1 MLRSFS
7 CYFLVTLLLADP
19 SYSWTSICR
28 QQSRFSLFMST
39 VEPPAAINSVS
50 SGATVLR
57 CEGLTKSFTGVPQF
71 QDIKLV
77 IGKGARTGVIG
88 VNGAGK
94 STLLKCLAKIENA
107 DSGSVETATN
117 ANVIYVD
124 QEPDWGDI
132 FVYEALFSGTDKKAD
147 STRRYFK
154 ALDPSA
160 EMDADAFTD
169 ATDAM
174 ESSSAWDYQEQGLNI
189 AEKLNIQNDKMYR
202 LVNSLSGGEKKRVGL
217 SAALLKQPDIL
228 LLDEPTNHLDIDAL
242 EFLADYLK
250 PGGKD
255 KDMAMLLVTH
265 DRFFLERVC
274 TEIVELDRAQ
284 GSTY

>member
-1 MLRSFS
+1 
-7 CYFLVTLLLADP
+7 
-19 SYSWTSICR
+19 
-28 QQSRFSLFMST
+28 MST
-39 VEPPAAINSVS
+39 VEPPAAISSVS

-77 IGKGARTGVIG
+77 VGKGARTGVIG

-107 DSGSVETATN
+107 DSGSIETATN

-124 QEPDWGDI
+124 QEPDWGNI
-132 FVYEALFSGTDKKAD
+132 YVYEALFSGTDNKAD
-147 STRRYFK
+147 STRKYFK
-154 ALDPSA
+154 ALDPSV

-174 ESSSAWDYQEQGLNI
+174 ESANAWDYQEQGLNI

-284 GSTY
+284 GNT